1 MSARGWL
8 ISVEWVSGFMNDC
21 VCVGVRAVVGFSKGS
36 LESLVC
42 WSWFNICTE
51 TSVTLMCVS
60 CNLFTYSRDV
70 VWVIVLWSY
79 IGGLHC
85 LCGGQVWTSE
95 PQGNHMPVDHI
106 DWHVVK
112 LLDKYCAV
120 PPPCVKK
127 TDHIHWGINIWLS
140 GVSWGIQCQKVN
152 SSYFGPCGLRVSI
165 FGSFWHNSGW
175 DLGSL

>member
-21 VCVGVRAVVGFSKGS
+21 VCVGVRVMVGFSKGS

-60 CNLFTYSRDV
+60 CNLFTYSRDA
-70 VWVIVLWSY
+70 VWVIVLWFY

-95 PQGNHMPVDHI
+95 PQGNQMPVNHI
-106 DWHVVK
+106 VK
-112 LLDKYCAV
+112 TTGQILCSPSPL
-120 PPPCVKK
+120 
-127 TDHIHWGINIWLS
+127 
-140 GVSWGIQCQKVN
+140 CQKN
-152 SSYFGPCGLRVSI
+152 RSYSSGYRDMTFGCIPGHPMP
-165 FGSFWHNSGW
+165 GG
-175 DLGSL
+175 